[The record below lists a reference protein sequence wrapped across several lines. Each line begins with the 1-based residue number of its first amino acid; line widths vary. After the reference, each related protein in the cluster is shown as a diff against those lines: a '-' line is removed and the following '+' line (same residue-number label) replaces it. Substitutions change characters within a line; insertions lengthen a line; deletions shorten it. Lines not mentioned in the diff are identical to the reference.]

1 MGKISRNS
9 ICPCGSGKKYKKC
22 CMNNIATKAYE
33 FPAQLNFINNNTDK
47 NILNILQDLKNDNSY
62 LISPEWWHDLGAA
75 ISKTGD
81 HKKALIAL
89 KKAYKLSNNDPVH
102 LLNIAANMSMQGDAK
117 AALKIIKKLP
127 KNIPRKSVI
136 TGNILQELG
145 RYKESIAFYES
156 AIKEESDFEL
166 TYTNLLYSLK
176 KVDSL
181 SLEYWFEK
189 TLNKFPNNSSVIYQY
204 CEYLFEINN
213 IDRLSEYTNKL
224 NLKDLE
230 KEDRPEVFSKSN
242 DLQVVNTIEVYKAIG
257 ELSNDT
263 NLDNLT
269 KTVKLLNKDTVPD
282 QICNKAKY
290 LANLSAINGSVI
302 NVEESYKHICEE
314 CKSEFLGMIGDINT
328 YRAKAYEISGEPK
341 KALKAAKESL
351 KTLPKNSN
359 NLHAAWWCAD
369 DLGKNQESLEF
380 AKLLYEI
387 QPDWENSAYNLALLY
402 GKNGD
407 VALAKHYYEVAI
419 EDDVKN
425 WRAFENLALL
435 YLLDAKFDEAEKV
448 WDKYI
453 EIYKKE
459 SDYIEDAVHF
469 SYAYSADVNIN
480 ININIINDNKQIS
493 FYNQSDTLNTFQI
506 NYEITDHIKKE
517 FNSVTINWNIGI
529 EDEDALIFDINQ
541 AYTQPSVGIKN
552 KQNKWTNLVLFA
564 DKTQGSLSYSLDIIS
579 ENKKTD
585 PMIGSD
591 HTVKRKAFNNNDLIS
606 AISEPDST
614 FKKEVLHHLEMNK
627 RGDMSEIISELIT
640 EVPIWKS
647 MPNEA
652 KIAILEGDNTISS
665 GSSLDYAPVIVT
677 IVKSV
682 EITLKKMLFDKF
694 LSKCRLNLNIEESI
708 SIGRQTKFKQAHN
721 FITFIEKGKYLE
733 LGAMNHIFNLCN
745 GKTANKLSLLQDLKD
760 FIYKDLKWNDLLL
773 KQTID
778 DISFLSSMRNP
789 AAHSNTYNKDNAIQ
803 IRSAAVRVLSNL
815 TAYGP

>member
-1 MGKISRNS
+1 MRKISRNS

-269 KTVKLLNKDTVPD
+269 KTVQLLNKDTVPD
-282 QICNKAKY
+282 KICNKAKY

-314 CKSEFLGMIGDINT
+314 CKSEFLGMLGDINT

-341 KALKAAKESL
+341 KALMAAKESL
-351 KTLPKNSN
+351 KTLPKNPN

-387 QPDWENSAYNLALLY
+387 RPDWENSAYNLALLY

-407 VALAKHYYEVAI
+407 VALAKHYYEISI

-448 WDKYI
+448 WNNYI

-459 SDYIEDAVHF
+459 SDFIEDAVHF
-469 SYAYSADVNIN
+469 SYAYSADVNVN
-480 ININIINDNKQIS
+480 VKIINDNRQIS
-493 FYNQSDTLNTFQI
+493 FNNQSDTLNAFQV
-506 NYEITDHIKKE
+506 NYGITDQIKKE
-517 FNSVTINWNIGI
+517 FNSVTINWDIVI
-529 EDEDALIFDINQ
+529 EDTLIIDIDQ
-541 AYTQPSVGIKN
+541 AYIQPSVGIKN
-552 KQNKWTNLVLFA
+552 QQNKWTNLVLFA
-564 DKTQGSLSYSLDIIS
+564 EKTQGGLSYSLDIIS
-579 ENKKTD
+579 ENNKTE

-591 HTVKRKAFNNNDLIS
+591 HIVKRGVFNNDDLIS

-614 FKKEVLHHLEMNK
+614 FKKEVLHHLEMHK
-627 RGDMSEIISELIT
+627 RGDMSEIIAELIT
-640 EVPIWKS
+640 EVPIWEF

-652 KIAILEGDNTISS
+652 KIAILEGDNTISN

-708 SIGRQTKFKQAHN
+708 SIGRQSKFKQAHN
-721 FITFIEKGKYLE
+721 FITFIEKGRYLE

-745 GKTANKLSLLQDLKD
+745 GKTANKLPLLQDLKD
-760 FIYKDLKWNDLLL
+760 FICKDLKWNDLLL
-773 KQTID
+773 KQTIG

-789 AAHSNTYNKDNAIQ
+789 AAHSNTYNKDNAIE
-803 IRSAAVRVLSNL
+803 IRSTAVRVLSNL
-815 TAYGP
+815 IAYDP